1 MNEKNIVFFDDP
13 PEELNPELYK
23 PRIDPSEEKRLEE
36 EEKQKKRE
44 EKQKKRKERWR
55 RFWGRKG

>member
-1 MNEKNIVFFDDP
+1 MKEDRFFLDEF

-23 PRIDPSEEKRLEE
+23 PHIDPAEEKRLEE

-44 EKQKKRKERWR
+44 ERRRRLFGKK
-55 RFWGRKG
+55 G

>member
-1 MNEKNIVFFDDP
+1 MKKNIAFFDDP

-44 EKQKKRKERWR
+44 GR
-55 RFWGRKG
+55 RRRLWGRKG

>member
-1 MNEKNIVFFDDP
+1 MKKNIAFFDDP

-44 EKQKKRKERWR
+44 ER
-55 RFWGRKG
+55 RRRLWGRKG

>member
-1 MNEKNIVFFDDP
+1 MKGDRFFRDEF

-44 EKQKKRKERWR
+44 ER
-55 RFWGRKG
+55 RRRLWGRKG

>member
-1 MNEKNIVFFDDP
+1 MIKDIVFYDDP

-23 PRIDPSEEKRLEE
+23 PRIDPAEEKRLEE

-44 EKQKKRKERWR
+44 ER
-55 RFWGRKG
+55 RRRLWGRKG

>member
-1 MNEKNIVFFDDP
+1 MKKDIVFFDDF

-44 EKQKKRKERWR
+44 EMQIIKLGGLKEENV
-55 RFWGRKG
+55 

>member
-1 MNEKNIVFFDDP
+1 MKKDIVFFDDP

-23 PRIDPSEEKRLEE
+23 PHIDPAEEKRLEE

-44 EKQKKRKERWR
+44 ER
-55 RFWGRKG
+55 RRRLLGRKG

>member
-1 MNEKNIVFFDDP
+1 MKKDIVFFDDF

-44 EKQKKRKERWR
+44 EMQKKREERWR
-55 RFWGRKG
+55 RLWGRKG

>member
-1 MNEKNIVFFDDP
+1 MKKNIGFFDDP

-44 EKQKKRKERWR
+44 GR
-55 RFWGRKG
+55 RRRLWGRKG